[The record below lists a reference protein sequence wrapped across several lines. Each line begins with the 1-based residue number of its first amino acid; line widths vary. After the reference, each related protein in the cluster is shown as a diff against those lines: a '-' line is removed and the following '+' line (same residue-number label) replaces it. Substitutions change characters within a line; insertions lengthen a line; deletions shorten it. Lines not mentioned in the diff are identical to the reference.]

1 MKIKHLQENLTP
13 ASTPSV
19 KTIAPKFGRS
29 DEMLES
35 GAGSTGA
42 GSVASVSS
50 PVGGM
55 QRRGKGSMFQ
65 GIKTSAKYPNS
76 AAVKEE
82 AMGTFAALKGL
93 KTWQVVIFNNYY
105 AGKYSDYRG
114 RYYYVL
120 ATSPQEARQVVLDNA
135 DGILQELLAM
145 KSHNGKK
152 ILPRGTAVRITPNHI
167 GKIED
172 GTVEGRMSTAGFKKM
187 FGPQGPVMVKLSG
200 GAVVDMQDPVVQ
212 GSDLKTVAKADLGSN
227 SMNLPSGYGDVVQP
241 QKVSEEHLDEIFNPT
256 SGVAR
261 FLRAASAFAGDYI
274 PVAIGAAGT
283 FAATT
288 AVLGPVAAMMAS
300 STVGSQIL
308 QTIQNQQNKVPGVIQ
323 QMVEKYFGSEQ
334 EEVEFALIHA
344 KAAFLGQREFR
355 WRGQQWPVTLE
366 KNAAEAIVEK
376 NDRYWLEQ
384 QASQQQQP
392 AFAEAKKAANT
403 KTVRHALSKRPP
415 AKLSDKEQEK
425 KKSESDAAWER
436 LMAYAAA
443 QEKEVKE
450 MDGDGAGRD
459 GSNRKRIGS
468 YGNRDRDISG
478 PDIHLGKE
486 SAMTRKQV
494 QDRFSKELDKAFNAT
509 QPRKTMGLNAS
520 LEQHADDKMKE
531 LGHKFKPVDEA
542 GGRVPSGLSWTG
554 GKLQKRPELVAA
566 ARAKKNRD
574 AAMKRKALRVANAVV
589 NLVAKDAE
597 IQSSNEPYRAAM
609 YELGFEEMDGTS
621 WWKMVMKAIDDINS
635 ELPQNQGVAEEQSQP
650 VKYRATV
657 EYGPTAADAHFV
669 TVTANSTEE
678 AEAKVAAW
686 CKKKGVRNPMITING
701 ADKPVAEG
709 TDKNKLRDLEDKY
722 DELDYDGNSESDRE
736 QMRFIQQQIRDLK
749 KKQGVAEGHDYDDDY
764 SDFDYRD
771 EIAQLE
777 NQIKYT
783 KSEALRHTLYQQLE
797 NMKRKY
803 GVEDEEEGYYGDFD
817 DEGNRID
824 EKSKSQAQFR
834 TMAAVAHNP
843 KFAKK
848 VGIRQSVGKEF
859 HKADKGVNYKSLP
872 KKVDEAEVS
881 EDKLA
886 NDLYKDLQIFKKGAD
901 KDISG
906 KAKSKDIS
914 TKAADKDIVTK
925 EDCWDGYEQIG
936 MKQKNGKTVP
946 NCVPKK

>member
-19 KTIAPKFGRS
+19 KTIPPEFGRS
-29 DEMLES
+29 NEMLES
-35 GAGSTGA
+35 GAGTTGA
-42 GSVASVSS
+42 GAVASVSS

-120 ATSPQEARQVVLDNA
+120 ATSPQEAKQVVLDNA

-152 ILPRGTAVRITPNHI
+152 ILPRGSAVRITSDRI

-172 GTVEGRMSTAGFKKM
+172 GTVAGRMSTAGFKKM

-384 QASQQQQP
+384 QARQQQQP

-443 QEKEVKE
+443 QEKEVDE
-450 MDGDGAGRD
+450 ARV
-459 GSNRKRIGS
+459 
-468 YGNRDRDISG
+468 GNRMSDISVGSPKIVNYKGKAVGEVGIDHEPSPGNG
-478 PDIHLGKE
+478 PYYWKHYLTGKYMVGYDTKQEALADLKHLVMQNEGQQGVAEAGEWTKLPNGNWRNMHTGAQQ
-486 SAMTRKQV
+486 STPPKT
-494 QDRFSKELDKAFNAT
+494 KK
-509 QPRKTMGLNAS
+509 PRRTMGLNAS

-531 LGHKFKPVDEA
+531 LGHKFKPV
-542 GGRVPSGLSWTG
+542 
-554 GKLQKRPELVAA
+554 K
-566 ARAKKNRD
+566 
-574 AAMKRKALRVANAVV
+574 
-589 NLVAKDAE
+589 
-597 IQSSNEPYRAAM
+597 
-609 YELGFEEMDGTS
+609 
-621 WWKMVMKAIDDINS
+621 
-635 ELPQNQGVAEEQSQP
+635 
-650 VKYRATV
+650 
-657 EYGPTAADAHFV
+657 
-669 TVTANSTEE
+669 
-678 AEAKVAAW
+678 
-686 CKKKGVRNPMITING
+686 
-701 ADKPVAEG
+701 EG
-709 TDKNKLRDLEDKY
+709 
-722 DELDYDGNSESDRE
+722 SESDRIQALYDKLERFEERLGSDDPRVQALKDEIRGLKDEYRVVGQNTANSLRGVTENSMADFFAKAAQEKFPNALVRKNGETIQEPPKREVPPALPKTPVDVPALQQQLVDLEKRYE
-736 QMRFIQQQIRDLK
+736 QLGGDSWQYADRMMDRDREAQQVGQQIR
-749 KKQGVAEGHDYDDDY
+749 Y
-764 SDFDYRD
+764 
-771 EIAQLE
+771 
-777 NQIKYT
+777 IK
-783 KSEALRHTLYQQLE
+783 QQLA
-797 NMKRKY
+797 NA
-803 GVEDEEEGYYGDFD
+803 
-817 DEGNRID
+817 GNQLD

-848 VGIRQSVGKEF
+848 VGIKQSVGKEF

-872 KKVDEAEVS
+872 KKVDEAEIS
-881 EDKLA
+881 EEMLA
-886 NDLYKDLQIFKKGAD
+886 SELYKDFQIFSKGKD
-901 KDISG
+901 KAISG
-906 KAKSKDIS
+906 KAKSKDLSGKPKDKEIIAKV
-914 TKAADKDIVTK
+914 TKMANEDKDP
-925 EDCWDGYEQIG
+925 CWNSYKQVG
-936 MKQKNGKTVP
+936 MKKKNGKTVP